1 LLKLASYPFL
11 PRYNSAIAPLL
22 LPASFFISSLVAPHI
37 LTLLFLEFKEIRKEW
52 KARKKEEEAQRKAAE
67 DRERVAAQAQASQ
80 VDASGPPD
88 PSQGQPSAYGGGV
101 RPQLPPIGY
110 QPADSQVPSQYGAP
124 GGGMVYQSNGQMGY
138 PPNYP
143 HSPYQSGP
151 VYQQRE

>member
-1 LLKLASYPFL
+1 MLICS
-11 PRYNSAIAPLL
+11 
-22 LPASFFISSLVAPHI
+22 
-37 LTLLFLEFKEIRKEW
+37 LEFKEIRKEW

-67 DRERVAAQAQASQ
+67 ERERAAAQAAQANQ
-80 VDASGPPD
+80 VDAPGPSD
-88 PSQGQPSAYGGGV
+88 PSQGQPSAYAGGV

-110 QPADSQVPSQYGAP
+110 QAADGQVPSQYGPP